1 MIDRR
6 RPVPLL
12 ALLTVLVVAFVA
24 CGDDDDDSDAAA
36 TTTTMAAGTGGGAD
50 ENAANAVTIDMK
62 EYAFDVAGSIK
73 AGDST
78 VVMRNTGQEMHMT
91 AFALLK
97 EGMALSDVQAAL
109 ASGDE
114 SAFEGV
120 VEKEVDSPGGLLSPG
135 QTMEITTPFLDAGTY
150 ALLCF
155 IPTVGEDV
163 PHVAK
168 GMVNTLEVAEG
179 DVSLSPDT
187 DARYTIE
194 DGEVDG
200 PTSLDAG
207 SVTIEM
213 SPAGE
218 GPHELIVARKKA
230 PTTTFEQIDAAFTA
244 LFEGGTPPAPGY
256 ADALPAVI
264 AGNTFDVES
273 GQSVFMTLDLAP
285 GDYLIGCA
293 REPDE
298 EGGGGE
304 AHTGEMLDVEVT

>member
-6 RPVPLL
+6 RPVALL
-12 ALLTVLVVAFVA
+12 ALLTALVLAFVA
-24 CGDDDDDSDAAA
+24 CGDDDDDSDAA
-36 TTTTMAAGTGGGAD
+36 TTTTAAGTGGGAE

-155 IPTVGEDV
+155 IPTVGEAV

-168 GMVNTLEVAEG
+168 GMVNTLEVGEG
-179 DVSLSPDT
+179 DVSLSPNT

-194 DGEVDG
+194 DGEIDG

-207 SVTIEM
+207 RMTIEM
-213 SPAGE
+213 SAAGE

-244 LFEGGTPPAPGY
+244 LFEAPTPPAPGY
-256 ADALPAVI
+256 AEALPAVI

-273 GQSVFMTLDLAP
+273 GQSVFMTLDLPP
-285 GDYLIGCA
+285 GDYLMGCA

-298 EGGGGE
+298 EGAGE
-304 AHTGEMLDVEVT
+304 AHTREMLDVEVT